1 MLLSV
6 AENIFNNIEGSNW
19 TLVTKRRPLLFAC
32 RTLHQVN
39 RDHQAMTELATKYN
53 LIDEKPPF
61 NAPLKAQYKQGF
73 GFYTMRERLPI
84 ILTQVI
90 DQLSKDKEQIATN
103 FGGDTARDELKSAI
117 GEISKLKYELQTD
130 KDFKCIRSAVGDE
143 TLWNSFIQGLGEE
156 NTYYSAC
163 WLYAETYMYRRL
175 NNIFEN
181 TTTLQ
186 KLDYF
191 QQQKHKA
198 LTNSYDAM
206 VAVVRSIDAFNETN
220 QSRDEIGEFFRKL
233 LKLNLWGNR
242 CDLSISAGQDV
253 KQDGDPFSLLDSL
266 DRCIV
271 SDQTQAI
278 WNCLVANEAE
288 SGVVEIINDN
298 SGYELFTDLCLA
310 DFIIH
315 HRIASKVCF
324 NVKAI
329 PWYISDVTPKDMQ
342 WTLDTLAGHPTQ
354 PLLAQFGERL
364 KRHFQSGAF
373 ELRPVDNFWTSPYEF
388 HRMADIT
395 PSLYETLSHAMLLI
409 FKGDLNYRKLLGDFN
424 FPYTTPFPDV
434 LCGFLPTNLCTLRTV
449 KADLI
454 CGMPEGLS
462 EELSKKDPSWMVTGE
477 YGVIQF
483 ASK

>member
-1 MLLSV
+1 IQLNPYPS
-6 AENIFNNIEGSNW
+6 
-19 TLVTKRRPLLFAC
+19 R
-32 RTLHQVN
+32 
-39 RDHQAMTELATKYN
+39 
-53 LIDEKPPF
+53 
-61 NAPLKAQYKQGF
+61 GF
-73 GFYTMRERLPI
+73 GYYTMRERLPV

-90 DQLSKDKEQIATN
+90 DQLSKDKEQIVAN
-103 FGGDTARDELKSAI
+103 FGGETAREELKGAI

-130 KDFKCIRSAVGDE
+130 KDFRPLKTALGDE
-143 TLWNSFIQGLGEE
+143 TVWNSFLEGLGQD
-156 NTYYSAC
+156 NSYFSAC

-181 TTTLQ
+181 TQTLQ

-206 VAVVRSIDAFNETN
+206 VAVLRSIEAFNGET
-220 QSRDEIGEFFRKL
+220 RTTEEIGSFFRNL

-266 DRCIV
+266 DQCIV
-271 SDQTQAI
+271 RDQTQDI
-278 WNCLVANEAE
+278 WECITTNGS
-288 SGVVEIINDN
+288 SGIVEIINDN

-310 DFIIH
+310 DFIVRH
-315 HRIASKVCF
+315 QLAPQVCF

-329 PWYISDVTPKDMQ
+329 PWYISDVTPKDLQ
-342 WTLDTLAGHPTQ
+342 WTLDTLASNDSQ
-354 PLLAQFGERL
+354 PLLAQFGTRL
-364 KRHFQSGAF
+364 KAHFASGAL
-373 ELRPVDNFWTSPYEF
+373 EMRPVDHFWTSPYEF
-388 HRMADIT
+388 YRMRDIA
-395 PSLYETLSHAMLLI
+395 PALYEKLSQAKLLV

-424 FPYTTPFPDV
+424 FPYNTPFV
-434 LCGFLPTNLCTLRTV
+434 EALRGFLPTSLCTLRTV

-454 CGMPEGLS
+454 CGLPDGMA
-462 EELSKKDPSWMVTGE
+462 EELTRKDASWMVTGE

-483 ASK
+483 AGK

>member
-1 MLLSV
+1 MS
-6 AENIFNNIEGSNW
+6 
-19 TLVTKRRPLLFAC
+19 
-32 RTLHQVN
+32 
-39 RDHQAMTELATKYN
+39 ELATKYN

-73 GFYTMRERLPI
+73 AFYTMRERLPI

-90 DQLSKDKEQIATN
+90 DQLAKDKEQIVAN
-103 FGGDTARDELKSAI
+103 FGGETARDELKAAI

-130 KDFKCIRSAVGDE
+130 KDFKSIRSAVGDE
-143 TLWNSFIQGLGEE
+143 ALWNGFIEGLGE
-156 NTYYSAC
+156 NNSYYSAC

-206 VAVVRSIDAFNETN
+206 VAVLRSIEAFNET
-220 QSRDEIGEFFRKL
+220 SRTPEEIGEFFRKL

-253 KQDGDPFSLLDSL
+253 KQDGDPFSLLEAL

-271 SDQTQAI
+271 SDQTLDI
-278 WNCLVANEAE
+278 WRCVSSAD
-288 SGVVEIINDN
+288 SDDTDRVVEIINDN

-310 DFIIH
+310 DFIVH
-315 HRIASKVCF
+315 HRIAPKVCF

-342 WTLDTLAGHPTQ
+342 WTLDTLAGHATQ
-354 PLLAQFGERL
+354 PLLSRFGTRL
-364 KRHFQSGAF
+364 KQHFDTGAF
-373 ELRPVDNFWTSPYEF
+373 ELRALSNFWTSPYEF
-388 HRMADIT
+388 WHMKDIA
-395 PSLYETLSHAMLLI
+395 PSLYETLRGALLLI

-424 FPYTTPFPDV
+424 FPYTTPFAEV
-434 LCGFLPTNLCTLRTV
+434 LRGFRPTNLCTLRTV

-454 CGMPEGLS
+454 CGLPDGLAD
-462 EELSKKDPSWMVTGE
+462 ELQRKDPTWMVTGE

-483 ASK
+483 APK

>member
-1 MLLSV
+1 
-6 AENIFNNIEGSNW
+6 
-19 TLVTKRRPLLFAC
+19 
-32 RTLHQVN
+32 
-39 RDHQAMTELATKYN
+39 MTDLTTKYN
-53 LIDEKPPF
+53 LIDDKPPF
-61 NAPLKAQYKQGF
+61 NVPLKGQYKQGF
-73 GFYTMRERLPI
+73 GYYTMRERLPI

-90 DQLSKDKEQIATN
+90 DQLSKDKEQIVAN
-103 FGGDTARDELKSAI
+103 FGGETARDELKSAI

-130 KDFKCIRSAVGDE
+130 KDFRPIKTALGDE
-143 TLWNSFIQGLGEE
+143 PVWNGFLEGLGQD
-156 NTYYSAC
+156 NSYFSAC

-181 TTTLQ
+181 TQTLQ

-206 VAVVRSIDAFNETN
+206 
-220 QSRDEIGEFFRKL
+220 
-233 LKLNLWGNR
+233 LNLWGNR

-271 SDQTQAI
+271 SDQTHDI
-278 WNCLVANEAE
+278 WQCITSTASSP
-288 SGVVEIINDN
+288 SGIVEIINDN

-310 DFIIH
+310 DFIVRH
-315 HRIASKVCF
+315 KLAPKVCF

-342 WTLDTLAGHPTQ
+342 WTLDTLAANDSQ
-354 PLLAQFGERL
+354 PLLAQFGTRL
-364 KRHFQSGAF
+364 KAHFESGAL
-373 ELRPVDNFWTSPYEF
+373 EMRPVDHFWTSPYEF
-388 HRMADIT
+388 YRMRDVA
-395 PSLYETLSHAMLLI
+395 PALYERLSQAKLLV

-424 FPYTTPFPDV
+424 FPYTTPFV
-434 LCGFLPTNLCTLRTV
+434 EALRGFLPTSLCTLRTV

-454 CGMPEGLS
+454 CGLPEGLAD
-462 EELSKKDPSWMVTGE
+462 ELTRKDASWMVTGE

-483 ASK
+483 AGK

>member
-1 MLLSV
+1 
-6 AENIFNNIEGSNW
+6 
-19 TLVTKRRPLLFAC
+19 
-32 RTLHQVN
+32 
-39 RDHQAMTELATKYN
+39 MTTTDLTTKYN
-53 LIDEKPPF
+53 IIDEKPPF
-61 NAPLKAQYKQGF
+61 NAPLKGQYKQGF
-73 GFYTMRERLPI
+73 GYYTMRERLPV

-90 DQLSKDKEQIATN
+90 DQLSKDKEQIVEN
-103 FGGDTARDELKSAI
+103 FGGETAREELKAAI

-130 KDFKCIRSAVGDE
+130 KDFRPIRTALGDE
-143 TLWNSFIQGLGEE
+143 TVWNSFIEGLGQD
-156 NTYYSAC
+156 NSYFSAC

-181 TTTLQ
+181 TKTLN

-206 VAVVRSIDAFNETN
+206 VAVLRSIEAFNGEPKTTE
-220 QSRDEIGEFFRKL
+220 EIGSFFRQL

-266 DRCIV
+266 ETCIV
-271 SDQTQAI
+271 SDHTLDI
-278 WNCLVANEAE
+278 WKCITAGPA
-288 SGVVEIINDN
+288 SSIVEIINDN

-310 DFIIH
+310 DFIVH
-315 HRIASKVCF
+315 HKLAPKVCF

-342 WTLDTLAGHPTQ
+342 WTLDTLAGHDTQ
-354 PLLAQFGERL
+354 PLLAQFGTRL
-364 KRHFQSGAF
+364 KAHFASGAL
-373 ELRPVDNFWTSPYEF
+373 EMRPVDNFWTSPYEF
-388 HRMADIT
+388 YRMRDIA
-395 PSLYETLSHAMLLI
+395 PALYDKLSEAKLLV

-424 FPYTTPFPDV
+424 FPYSTPF
-434 LCGFLPTNLCTLRTV
+434 LEALRGFLPTNLCTLRTV

-454 CGMPEGLS
+454 CGLPEGMAD
-462 EELSKKDPSWMVTGE
+462 ELTRKDASWMVTGE

-483 ASK
+483 AGK